1 MLGNAMS
8 ALFRR
13 PFRFRLFLDQ
23 MQFVGVGSL
32 PIIMLVGFFSGA
44 VSAQQAITALRI
56 FNQERFV
63 GATVGISLAQE
74 LAPVFTGLMIT
85 ARAGSGMATELGS
98 MRITEQID
106 ALSTFAVDP
115 IQYLVTPRVIATT
128 LIMPIMGM
136 VFNIVGLLGAYLFSI
151 YFEHI
156 DLGQFIEQFTF
167 WTDPE
172 GLHHRR
178 DEGAGVR
185 DHPVGCCLLPGL
197 LRARRRQGGRPGD
210 HPRRGLGLGLDPG
223 GRLLSHRRVP
233 YSLALPVNQPPA
245 STSHP
250 PTAPAGSAGPAGG
263 NPLAQRDE
271 RWQIRV
277 RGLNKTFGPQHV
289 LRGIDLDIERG
300 RTNIIIGGS
309 GQGKSV
315 LMKHL
320 MGLLRPDSG
329 QIWVDGVDVVPFS
342 DAEMGKLRRKYGMV
356 FQYAALFDSMNVVE
370 NIAFPLIERYN
381 LSRAEIMERVRD
393 LLRRLDL
400 ANVDGIEQKIPP
412 ELSGGQRKRVG
423 LARALIDRPEILL
436 YDEPTTGLDP
446 VATKNVDEMI
456 RRTAD
461 DFGVTSVVISHD
473 MASTFR
479 IGDRIS
485 MLDQGKIVVSGT
497 SEEVLVSRHPALR
510 EFVETSGLVAPEQG
524 GQA

>member
-1 MLGNAMS
+1 M
-8 ALFRR
+8 
-13 PFRFRLFLDQ
+13 
-23 MQFVGVGSL
+23 
-32 PIIMLVGFFSGA
+32 
-44 VSAQQAITALRI
+44 
-56 FNQERFV
+56 
-63 GATVGISLAQE
+63 
-74 LAPVFTGLMIT
+74 
-85 ARAGSGMATELGS
+85 
-98 MRITEQID
+98 
-106 ALSTFAVDP
+106 
-115 IQYLVTPRVIATT
+115 
-128 LIMPIMGM
+128 
-136 VFNIVGLLGAYLFSI
+136 
-151 YFEHI
+151 
-156 DLGQFIEQFTF
+156 
-167 WTDPE
+167 
-172 GLHHRR
+172 
-178 DEGAGVR
+178 
-185 DHPVGCCLLPGL
+185 
-197 LRARRRQGGRPGD
+197 
-210 HPRRGLGLGLDPG
+210 
-223 GRLLSHRRVP
+223 
-233 YSLALPVNQPPA
+233 
-245 STSHP
+245 
-250 PTAPAGSAGPAGG
+250 
-263 NPLAQRDE
+263 
-271 RWQIRV
+271 

-342 DAEMGKLRRKYGMV
+342 DAEMGKLRRKFGMV

-461 DFGVTSVVISHD
+461 EFGVTSVVISHD